1 MKKII
6 LSAAV
11 ALMSIAATSQIVYT
25 DITDVSAT
33 VEAPNVS
40 EFVSIDF
47 NNDGTEEYNF
57 RWDAFNGGMW
67 FLHITFANNDDNQI
81 NRKEGSTSMETYVE
95 PMNLNDAISSD
106 SDWGNTYPEPFI
118 GDSFDSNFQGLG
130 DRYVGTKFTINGNVH
145 YGWILVSFE
154 DNFLFTVKSYAYQST
169 PNTPLNAGETGNTAG
184 NANFDEDLIK
194 MYPNPADDMIVL
206 QGIEDLNIKSVT
218 INDLNGRNIAMI
230 DPTQEIID
238 ISRLQD
244 GIYILSVI
252 DESNNVFSKKLVK
265 Q

>member
-1 MKKII
+1 
-6 LSAAV
+6 
-11 ALMSIAATSQIVYT
+11 
-25 DITDVSAT
+25 
-33 VEAPNVS
+33 
-40 EFVSIDF
+40 
-47 NNDGTEEYNF
+47 
-57 RWDAFNGGMW
+57 
-67 FLHITFANNDDNQI
+67 
-81 NRKEGSTSMETYVE
+81 
-95 PMNLNDAISSD
+95 
-106 SDWGNTYPEPFI
+106 
-118 GDSFDSNFQGLG
+118 
-130 DRYVGTKFTINGNVH
+130 
-145 YGWILVSFE
+145 
-154 DNFLFTVKSYAYQST
+154 
-169 PNTPLNAGETGNTAG
+169 
-184 NANFDEDLIK
+184 